1 MPYLIIIMIII
12 SGLIIV
18 LLELP
23 KMIKEKK
30 KKEIVVFSFLLLA
43 GLTHA
48 LMQGLGMEV
57 SSNIEVVFKVIGY
70 IRESLGWIIQG
81 FQQGTCLNIFH
92 ML

>member
-1 MPYLIIIMIII
+1 
-12 SGLIIV
+12 
-18 LLELP
+18 
-23 KMIKEKK
+23 
-30 KKEIVVFSFLLLA
+30 
-43 GLTHA
+43 
-48 LMQGLGMEV
+48 MEV